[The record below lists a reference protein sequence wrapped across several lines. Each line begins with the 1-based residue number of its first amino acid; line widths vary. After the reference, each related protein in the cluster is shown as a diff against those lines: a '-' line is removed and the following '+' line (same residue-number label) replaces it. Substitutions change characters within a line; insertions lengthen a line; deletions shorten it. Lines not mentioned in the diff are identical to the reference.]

1 MGVSEMS
8 GRGLIG
14 TNLYPDTQ
22 VVEEFWEV
30 GCWWDINTCKFQD
43 VRNKLL
49 LRGSDSRLTR
59 LDSYHHSCLQQRC
72 SISMSRFVQIC
83 K

>member
-1 MGVSEMS
+1 
-8 GRGLIG
+8 
-14 TNLYPDTQ
+14 
-22 VVEEFWEV
+22 
-30 GCWWDINTCKFQD
+30 
-43 VRNKLL
+43 L